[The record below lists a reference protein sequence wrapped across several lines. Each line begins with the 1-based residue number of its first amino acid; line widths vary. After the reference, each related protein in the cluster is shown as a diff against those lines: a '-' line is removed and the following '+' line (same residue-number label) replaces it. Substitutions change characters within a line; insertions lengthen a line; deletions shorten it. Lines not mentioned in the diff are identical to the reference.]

1 LFSLYTCFAD
11 EVDDYV
17 KVGFNTHADTAPQ
30 ITARMKTVLE
40 TLISGTLDA
49 NLTGPNWSGNKL
61 SDIKHWA
68 SQLSDLGK
76 MKSFLPIGKD
86 VKLGRYDYRARYAEE
101 ALHFGTTL
109 DENGK
114 VSGIDLEIE

>member
-1 LFSLYTCFAD
+1 
-11 EVDDYV
+11 
-17 KVGFNTHADTAPQ
+17 
-30 ITARMKTVLE
+30 MKTVLE

-49 NLTGPNWSGNKL
+49 SLISPNWSGKKL
-61 SDIKHWA
+61 SDIKRWA

-76 MKSFLPIGKD
+76 MKSILPIWKD

-101 ALHFGTTL
+101 AVHFGATL